1 LSEADERAFAA
12 TVRGRRGY
20 VWGVCGPAGGGAL
33 LERLLAFDVAAVVG
47 TDQNAGGLV
56 EFGHAI
62 DDDRVT
68 LLLGAVEDRQQ
79 LA

>member
-1 LSEADERAFAA
+1 VFVL
-12 TVRGRRGY
+12 
-20 VWGVCGPAGGGAL
+20 GVCGAVGRAL

-47 TDQNAGGLV
+47 TDHNAGGLV
-56 EFGHAI
+56 ELGHAI